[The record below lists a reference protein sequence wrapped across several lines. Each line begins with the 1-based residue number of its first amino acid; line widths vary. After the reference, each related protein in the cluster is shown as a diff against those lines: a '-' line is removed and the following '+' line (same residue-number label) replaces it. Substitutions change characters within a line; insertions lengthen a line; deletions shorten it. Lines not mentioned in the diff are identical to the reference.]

1 MVDWGMT
8 NLEAIQSATIAAA
21 KVMGWEDQVGII
33 KQGYFADLVAVRD
46 NPLLNIQALE
56 NIDVVIKGGKLYQN
70 N

>member
-1 MVDWGMT
+1 MT